1 MQDKD
6 KNRKEQRIEPAV
18 QLLLLKAGLCKQ
30 RRYNE
35 IGVLRM
41 ARVIDV
47 VEVNEGKELGVV
59 AMIQLHFQLY

>member
-35 IGVLRM
+35 LGVLRK
-41 ARVIDV
+41 ARVTDV

-59 AMIQLHFQLY
+59 VMFQFY